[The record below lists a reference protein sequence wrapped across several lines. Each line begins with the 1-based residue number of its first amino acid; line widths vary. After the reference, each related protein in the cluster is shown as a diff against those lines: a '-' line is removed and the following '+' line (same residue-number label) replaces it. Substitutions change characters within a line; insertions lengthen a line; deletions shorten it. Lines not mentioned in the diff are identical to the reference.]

1 MSLTSSPTHTRGFS
15 ILEALI
21 SIVILS
27 IGISAFGKSY
37 IYTVNTNTHIQDQL
51 VSLHL
56 GSEINNLTAL
66 HALTLPPINP
76 ADFYNKINDFAADI
90 ERDINFGQKR
100 ENYECSNTGNE
111 AVPVARTGGGF
122 ATPTQFILTEA
133 FQDNAFSCV
142 KIQVSQD
149 ETVNGVPNVWINT
162 RVSWVSRGVQGNEI
176 QSVDSAKLLVGK
188 DLPGQYIKYWY

>member
-1 MSLTSSPTHTRGFS
+1 MNAFSKPVYARGFS
-15 ILEALI
+15 ILEALV

-66 HALTLPPINP
+66 HALTLAETNP
-76 ADFYNKINDFAADI
+76 NDFFNKVNAFAADI

-100 ENYECSNTGNE
+100 ENYECSNAGNE
-111 AVPVARTGGGF
+111 AVPVARMGGGY
-122 ATPTQFILTEA
+122 ATPTKFLLTEA
-133 FQDNAFSCV
+133 FQQNAFSCV
-142 KIQVSQD
+142 KILVSQS

-162 RVSWVSRGVQGNEI
+162 RVSWVSRGVQGNEV
-176 QSVDSAKLLVGK
+176 QSVDSAKLVVGK
-188 DLPGQYIKYWY
+188 DLPGQYVKYWY

>member
-1 MSLTSSPTHTRGFS
+1 MNVFSKPAYNGGFS
-15 ILEALI
+15 ILEALV

-66 HALTLPPINP
+66 HALTLTETNP
-76 ADFYNKINDFAADI
+76 NDFFIKVNAFAADI

-100 ENYECSNTGNE
+100 ENYECSNSGNE
-111 AVPVARTGGGF
+111 AVPVVRMGGGY
-122 ATPTQFILTEA
+122 ATPTQFLLTEA

-142 KIQVSQD
+142 KILVSQS

-176 QSVDSAKLLVGK
+176 QSVDSAKLAVGK